1 MSYPIYKINI
11 QNEDTTL
18 NFCLEG
24 EMDMNERNNKC
35 MNMYIYEDDTL
46 IEVIN
51 KIKIG
56 IINHIENFNEKRF
69 EDLAGYLTAEWN
81 YYEDKFKLKEY
92 IHLNIFDTEKST
104 FENFNK
110 KLEKINIKY
119 DRGNLINIDDDID
132 NITINNIDFDK
143 FEFLNETNEIVIGY
157 CDRNNFYKYYIT
169 NDTINENISR
179 NLENELMKP
188 INNYYNIINENKIN
202 IQEFNFYIVD
212 DDIFIKNN
220 YIFMPDYL
228 KNIEIKTFIEKIYK
242 QNNENRIKLNNTYDN
257 IFCDNLINN
266 IEDLSL
272 EINNYEKIDYKL
284 KYNSIELNENMPL
297 CLLSEKEGTKIS
309 KTYKLLKN
317 RKNNLP
323 FIKEEK
329 LNKIIEET
337 KKHKNFALF
346 KIYFLKN
353 GKKTTDFV
361 DVYLI
366 DENYYYIKFNNIIS
380 QKVKINDI
388 IENIN
393 NVLFLLNLNISEK
406 QVITLNDFYYYN
418 DNNTILLND
427 DTNFNSNKINLII
440 KSSYISGSENES
452 EKFLYFASIF
462 HTYFDIEIQEPL
474 KVEIKKEIK
483 TLKETRIKIE
493 NKTVNNLNIEDGV
506 KNIKLNQENKKLNDI
521 NNLKIINNS
530 KIKLFYKKS
539 YNYDSYNYIEKFF
552 KYIITFSEKTLN
564 QDFQCKE
571 TLNYYNFLKNF
582 NDSADDKILDTE
594 IDINGSKKNLRDLIE
609 ELKDSYMNKLTP
621 STYCQNIKKKNK

>member
-329 LNKIIEET
+329 LNKIIQET

-452 EKFLYFASIF
+452 EKFLYFDYISYIF
-462 HTYFDIEIQEPL
+462 
-474 KVEIKKEIK
+474 
-483 TLKETRIKIE
+483 
-493 NKTVNNLNIEDGV
+493 
-506 KNIKLNQENKKLNDI
+506 
-521 NNLKIINNS
+521 
-530 KIKLFYKKS
+530 
-539 YNYDSYNYIEKFF
+539 
-552 KYIITFSEKTLN
+552 
-564 QDFQCKE
+564 
-571 TLNYYNFLKNF
+571 
-582 NDSADDKILDTE
+582 
-594 IDINGSKKNLRDLIE
+594 
-609 ELKDSYMNKLTP
+609 
-621 STYCQNIKKKNK
+621 